1 MAAFTW
7 GRTSRGRS
15 RSRRPFSEHVG
26 RHSRELPRQRPLAS
40 RRYRGLRGRTPE
52 RRLHTAVVIRH
63 AVRSVVFH
71 GASAA
76 GMGGAGF
83 STPVIN
89 AGDPGMTTGS
99 GF

>member
-1 MAAFTW
+1 
-7 GRTSRGRS
+7 
-15 RSRRPFSEHVG
+15 
-26 RHSRELPRQRPLAS
+26 
-40 RRYRGLRGRTPE
+40 
-52 RRLHTAVVIRH
+52 VVIRH

-76 GMGGAGF
+76 GMGGAWF

-89 AGDPGMTTGS
+89 ASNPGMTTGS